1 MNRLVIK
8 PMLAMASPP
17 FDSARHL
24 FELKWD
30 GTRCIAFIDK
40 KGVRLQNRRLSDISY
55 RYPELQVM
63 KRGLRVKSAV
73 LDGEIVVL
81 EKGRPVFERLQ
92 QREHIEDRERIEIL
106 SGLIPATYI
115 VFDLLYLNKRPLFER
130 PLVERRRLLE
140 GLFPLS
146 ENSILSETFTGG
158 QSLFKE
164 AIKAGFEGIMAK
176 EKEGPY
182 LPGVRSRYWLKIKKA
197 FDLDAVVCGFIQGK
211 RGRPLSSLILGLY
224 EEGRLIHIGQV
235 GTGFDED
242 TVELLLRRLNPL
254 RIKKSPFHRDL
265 EPIDTLSR
273 IRRDIV
279 WCRPLMVVRIGYQ
292 EITKDKKLRVPVFK
306 NIRDDKN
313 PEECIFIK

>member
-1 MNRLVIK
+1 MSKLVIK

-17 FDSARHL
+17 FDSSEHL

-40 KGVRLQNRRLSDISY
+40 KGVRLQNRRLFDITY
-55 RYPELQVM
+55 RYPEFQVM
-63 KRGLRVKSAV
+63 KKGLRVESAV

-81 EKGRPVFERLQ
+81 EGGRPVFERLQ
-92 QREHIEDRERIEIL
+92 QREHIEDKERIEIL

-115 VFDLLYLNKRPLFER
+115 VFDLLYLNRKPLIER

-146 ENSILSETFTGG
+146 ENLILSETYTEGIG
-158 QSLFKE
+158 LFKE
-164 AIKAGFEGIMAK
+164 AVRAGFEGIMAK
-176 EKEGPY
+176 EKDSPY
-182 LPGVRSRYWLKIKKA
+182 LPGIRSRYWLKIKKA
-197 FDLDAVVCGFIQGK
+197 FDIDAVVCGFIRGK
-211 RGRPLSSLILGLY
+211 RGRPFSSLILGLY

-242 TVELLLRRLNPL
+242 MVGLLMKRLNL
-254 RIKKSPFHRDL
+254 LKTDRSPF
-265 EPIDTLSR
+265 DTPVG
-273 IRRDIV
+273 IKGV
-279 WCRPLMVVRIGYQ
+279 VQWCRPLMVVRIGYQ
-292 EITKDKKLRVPVFK
+292 ELTKDRKLRVPVFK
-306 NIRDDKN
+306 NIRDDKD

>member
-1 MNRLVIK
+1 
-8 PMLAMASPP
+8 MLAMASPP

-30 GTRCIAFIDK
+30 GTRCIASIDK
-40 KGVRLQNRRLSDISY
+40 KRVSLQNRRLLDITY
-55 RYPELQVM
+55 RYPEFQVM
-63 KRGLRVKSAV
+63 KKGLRVESAV

-81 EKGRPVFERLQ
+81 EGGRPVFERLQ

-115 VFDLLYLNKRPLFER
+115 AFDLLYLNRKPLLEK

-146 ENSILSETFTGG
+146 ENTILSETYTEGPR
-158 QSLFKE
+158 LFKK

-176 EKEGPY
+176 EKESLY

-197 FDLDAVVCGFIQGK
+197 FDLDAVVCGFIRGK
-211 RGRPLSSLILGLY
+211 KGRPFTSLILGLY

-242 TVELLLRRLNPL
+242 TAELLLRRLDPL
-254 RIKKSPFHRDL
+254 RIKKSPFDIPP
-265 EPIDTLSR
+265 E
-273 IRRDIV
+273 IRGAIV
-279 WCRPLMVVRIGYQ
+279 WCRPLLVVRVGYQ
-292 EITKDKKLRVPVFK
+292 EITKDRKLRVPVFK
-306 NIRDDKN
+306 NIRDDKD